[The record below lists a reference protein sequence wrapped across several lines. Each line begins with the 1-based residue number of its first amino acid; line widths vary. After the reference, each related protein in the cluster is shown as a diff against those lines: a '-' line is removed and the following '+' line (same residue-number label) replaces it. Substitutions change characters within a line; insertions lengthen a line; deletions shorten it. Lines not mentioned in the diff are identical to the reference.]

1 MIMRKGYLAEY
12 QAKQKLISEFGKE
25 NVIKVA
31 IGGATDYIIVSGSQI
46 VKIVE
51 VKSAKKKW
59 YPKPREKRQIQR
71 IVKFA
76 KEHNMSC
83 TCKYEAYHPNGVCS
97 HKLAALLYI
106 LRHG

>member
-1 MIMRKGYLAEY
+1 MRKGYLAEY
-12 QAKQKLISEFGKE
+12 QAKQKLISEYGKE

-31 IGGATDYIIVSGSQI
+31 IGGATDYIIVSGSKI

-71 IVKFA
+71 IAKFA
-76 KEHNMSC
+76 EEHNI
-83 TCKYEAYHPNGVCS
+83 
-97 HKLAALLYI
+97 LAELWIKEGRKWTI
-106 LRHG
+106 LPISLPSSSESKV

>member
-1 MIMRKGYLAEY
+1 MRKGYLAEY
-12 QAKQKLISEFGKE
+12 QAKQKLAQEYGKE

-59 YPKPREKRQIQR
+59 YPKPREKIQIQR
-71 IVKFA
+71 IIDFA
-76 KEHNMSC
+76 RRHNIKAELWLKEGKKWSIL
-83 TCKYEAYHPNGVCS
+83 PLFPFLFS
-97 HKLAALLYI
+97 SLAQNKA
-106 LRHG
+106 